1 MKILLILITICF
13 VNPIRITYAEPLD
26 SLKPAGWVSDFASVL
41 DPVSSQRINGLINE
55 IEKKTSAEIAVVTV
69 RNLEGDSVEDYAV
82 RLFEKW
88 GIGKK
93 GKDNGILLLAATED
107 KKVKIEVGYGLE
119 GIIPD
124 GLAGEI
130 LDKYVIPYFRQN
142 DYSRGLLLG
151 TFAIVAIIAKD
162 ANVEISGLTATPIAS
177 ETQKPGLFSLLLRF
191 LLFIIL
197 ALVFIRLP
205 FLFLLFLGMSGGR
218 GRGFGGGGFSGGF
231 GGFGGGRSGGGGGSR
246 SW

>member
-1 MKILLILITICF
+1 MKILLILIICA
-13 VNPIRITYAEPLD
+13 VNLIRVSYAEPLD
-26 SLKPAGWVSDFASVL
+26 SLKPTGYVSDFAGVI

-55 IEKKTSAEIAVVTV
+55 IEKKTSAEVAVVTI
-69 RNLEGDSVEDYAV
+69 RNLEGGSVEDYAV
-82 RLFEKW
+82 RLFKKW

-93 GKDNGILLLAATED
+93 GKDNGVLLLAVIED
-107 KKVKIEVGYGLE
+107 RKVRIEVGYGFE

-151 TFAIVAIIAKD
+151 TFAIAAIIAKD
-162 ANVEISGLTATPIAS
+162 ANVEISGLSVTPATNEP
-177 ETQKPGLFSLLLRF
+177 QKLSLFGLLFRF
-191 LLFIIL
+191 ILFIIL
-197 ALVFIRLP
+197 LLVFIRHP
-205 FLFLLFLGMSGGR
+205 FLFLFFLGMSGGR

-231 GGFGGGRSGGGGGSR
+231 GGFGGGMSGGGGASR